1 MIPGKSLKKTELNTN
16 PQTSEMKSFATIA
29 TGLES
34 STIVAKLSITD
45 V

>member
-1 MIPGKSLKKTELNTN
+1 MIPGKSFKKAELHTN
-16 PQTSEMKSFATIA
+16 PKTSEMKSFATIA
-29 TGLES
+29 ACLES